1 MEDKLLMK
9 ELHTEEIIFA
19 VKEMCVQINYQLS
32 EDVLNAYQVACQKEE
47 KPLSKEIMASL
58 NKNADIAKQKELPLC
73 QDTGMVIAFVE
84 IGQDLHIVG
93 GEITQ
98 AIQEGVRQG
107 YQEGYLRKSVVRDP
121 FLRENTADNTPAII
135 YYDLVPGENLK
146 IMLSAKGFGSENMS
160 RTKMLKP
167 SDGIRG
173 VEDFVLE
180 TVIQAGPNP
189 CPPVVVGVG
198 IGGTLD
204 KAAYLAKKALLRPIG
219 KNSALPHIQE
229 LEKRLLEK
237 INRLGAGPQG
247 LGGNT
252 TAFGV
257 QIEVFPTHIAGLPV
271 AVNLN
276 CHISRHAERVFS

>member
-1 MEDKLLMK
+1 MK
-9 ELHTEEIIFA
+9 ELHTEKIVSA
-19 VKEMCVQINYQLS
+19 VKEMCIDINYQIGQ
-32 EDVLNAYQVACQKEE
+32 DVFAAYQEACQKEE
-47 KPLSKEIMASL
+47 SPLAREIMENL
-58 NKNADIAKQKELPLC
+58 IKNAHIAREKDMPLC
-73 QDTGMVIAFVE
+73 QDTGMVIVFAE

-93 GEITQ
+93 GDLSQ

-107 YQEGYLRKSVVRDP
+107 YAEGYLRKSVVKDP

-135 YYDLVPGENLK
+135 YYDIIPGENLK

-167 SDGIRG
+167 SDGIGG
-173 VEDFVLE
+173 VEDFVMEAVL
-180 TVIQAGPNP
+180 QAGPNP
-189 CPPVVVGVG
+189 CPPIVVGVG

-204 KAAYLAKKALLRPIG
+204 KAAYLAKKALLRPSG
-219 KNSALPHIQE
+219 KYNELQHIQD

-237 INRLGAGPQG
+237 INSLGLGPQG
-247 LGGNT
+247 LGGKT

-257 QIEVFPTHIAGLPV
+257 HIEVFPTHIAGLPV

-276 CHISRHAERVFS
+276 CHISRHAEIVL